1 MRSTNKSL
9 CFVFFSFCYMTS
21 SSEKSEEKED
31 RSMFQK
37 YAIVYQQIPRRTE
50 KMDKKYKFLILK

>member
-1 MRSTNKSL
+1 
-9 CFVFFSFCYMTS
+9 MTS

-37 YAIVYQQIPRRTE
+37 YAIHWRTE
-50 KMDKKYKFLILK
+50 KMNQKYKFLILK

>member
-1 MRSTNKSL
+1 
-9 CFVFFSFCYMTS
+9 MTS

-37 YAIVYQQIPRRTE
+37 YAIEYQQIHRRTE
-50 KMDKKYKFLILK
+50 KMNQKYKFLI